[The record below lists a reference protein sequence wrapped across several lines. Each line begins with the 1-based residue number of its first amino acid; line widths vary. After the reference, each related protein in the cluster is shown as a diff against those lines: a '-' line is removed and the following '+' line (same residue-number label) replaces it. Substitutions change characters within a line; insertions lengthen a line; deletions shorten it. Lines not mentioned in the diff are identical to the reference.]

1 MDDQHLGGLHQSVVW
16 THSRLVRLK
25 TMNIEML
32 NLLDRFYALLWPM
45 LRISAFLAFSSIF
58 SIRAVNLRIRVAI
71 GMVLTIF
78 LSMQLE
84 VPRIDPVTADGLK
97 EIFNQLFIGFAL
109 AMIMQLATAA
119 IVLAGQAVSG
129 SMGLSM
135 ATMVDPTMGSVPVV
149 SAFFNI
155 LGTLVFLSIGGH
167 LIVFGLLLESFTL
180 FPIGKSLMTPDLLG
194 KMTAWGAM
202 MFVAGLLISLPVVI
216 TLLFVN
222 IGVGFITRSAPSL
235 NIFSVGLPAILLSGF
250 VVVWLAIPSMINR
263 MSWWWVQTFGQMRGM
278 LLGG

>member
-1 MDDQHLGGLHQSVVW
+1 
-16 THSRLVRLK
+16 
-25 TMNIEML
+25 
-32 NLLDRFYALLWPM
+32 
-45 LRISAFLAFSSIF
+45 
-58 SIRAVNLRIRVAI
+58 
-71 GMVLTIF
+71 
-78 LSMQLE
+78 
-84 VPRIDPVTADGLK
+84 LK
-97 EIFNQLFIGFAL
+97 EIFNQLFIGFAMG
-109 AMIMQLATAA
+109 MIMQLATAA
-119 IVLAGQAVSG
+119 IVIAGQAVSG

-149 SAFFNI
+149 SQFFNI

-180 FPIGKSLMTPDLLG
+180 FPIGKALMTPDLLG

-202 MFVAGLLISLPVVI
+202 MFVAALLISLPVVI

-250 VVVWLAIPSMINR
+250 VVVWLAIPSIVNR

>member
-1 MDDQHLGGLHQSVVW
+1 
-16 THSRLVRLK
+16 
-25 TMNIEML
+25 MNIEML
-32 NLLDRFYALLWPM
+32 NLLDRFYALLWPR
-45 LRISAFLAFSSIF
+45 LRISAFLAFASIF
-58 SIRAVNLRIRVAI
+58 SIRAVSLRIRISIA
-71 GMVLTIF
+71 MVLTIF
-78 LSMQLE
+78 LSMQLDI
-84 VPRIDPVTADGLK
+84 PKIDPVTAEGVK
-97 EIFNQLFIGFAL
+97 EIFNQLFIGL
-109 AMIMQLATAA
+109 TMAMVMQLATAA

-135 ATMVDPTMGSVPVV
+135 ATMVDPTMGSVPVM
-149 SAFFNI
+149 SQFFNI

-180 FPIGKSLMTPDLLG
+180 FPIGKVLMTQDLLG

-202 MFVAGLLISLPVVI
+202 MFVAALLISLPVVI

-222 IGVGFITRSAPSL
+222 IGVGFITRAAPSL
-235 NIFSVGLPAILLSGF
+235 NIFSVGFPAILLAGF
-250 VVVWLAIPSMINR
+250 VVMWLAVPSMVNR

>member
-1 MDDQHLGGLHQSVVW
+1 
-16 THSRLVRLK
+16 
-25 TMNIEML
+25 
-32 NLLDRFYALLWPM
+32 LWPM

-58 SIRAVNLRIRVAI
+58 SIRAVNLRIRISIAV
-71 GMVLTIF
+71 VLTIF

-84 VPRIDPVTADGLK
+84 IPRIDPVTAEGLK
-97 EIFNQLFIGFAL
+97 EIFNQLFIGFAMAL
-109 AMIMQLATAA
+109 IMQLTTAA

-149 SAFFNI
+149 SQFFNI

-180 FPIGKSLMTPDLLG
+180 FPIGKVLMTQDLLG

-202 MFVAGLLISLPVVI
+202 MFVAALLISLPVVI

-222 IGVGFITRSAPSL
+222 IGVGFITRAAPSL
-235 NIFSVGLPAILLSGF
+235 NIFSVGFPAILLSGF
-250 VVVWLAIPSMINR
+250 VVMWLAIPSMVNR

>member
-1 MDDQHLGGLHQSVVW
+1 
-16 THSRLVRLK
+16 
-25 TMNIEML
+25 ML

-84 VPRIDPVTADGLK
+84 VPRIDPVTAEGLK

-109 AMIMQLATAA
+109 GMIMQLATAA

>member
-1 MDDQHLGGLHQSVVW
+1 
-16 THSRLVRLK
+16 
-25 TMNIEML
+25 
-32 NLLDRFYALLWPM
+32 M

-84 VPRIDPVTADGLK
+84 VPRIDPVTAEGLK

>member
-1 MDDQHLGGLHQSVVW
+1 
-16 THSRLVRLK
+16 
-25 TMNIEML
+25 MNIEML

-84 VPRIDPVTADGLK
+84 VPRIDPVTAEGLK

-250 VVVWLAIPSMINR
+250 VVVWLSIPSMINR

>member
-1 MDDQHLGGLHQSVVW
+1 
-16 THSRLVRLK
+16 
-25 TMNIEML
+25 
-32 NLLDRFYALLWPM
+32 
-45 LRISAFLAFSSIF
+45 LAFSSIF
-58 SIRAVNLRIRVAI
+58 SIRAVNLRIRISIAV
-71 GMVLTIF
+71 VLTIF

-84 VPRIDPVTADGLK
+84 IPRIDPVTAEGLK
-97 EIFNQLFIGFAL
+97 EIFNQLFIGFAMAL
-109 AMIMQLATAA
+109 IMQLTTAA

-149 SAFFNI
+149 SQFFNI

-180 FPIGKSLMTPDLLG
+180 FPIGKVLMTQDLLG

-202 MFVAGLLISLPVVI
+202 MFVAALLISLPVVI

-222 IGVGFITRSAPSL
+222 IGVGFITRAAPSL
-235 NIFSVGLPAILLSGF
+235 NIFSVGFPAILLSGF
-250 VVVWLAIPSMINR
+250 VVMWLAIPSMVNR

>member
-1 MDDQHLGGLHQSVVW
+1 
-16 THSRLVRLK
+16 
-25 TMNIEML
+25 
-32 NLLDRFYALLWPM
+32 
-45 LRISAFLAFSSIF
+45 
-58 SIRAVNLRIRVAI
+58 
-71 GMVLTIF
+71 MVLTIF

-84 VPRIDPVTADGLK
+84 VPRIDPVTAEGLK

-250 VVVWLAIPSMINR
+250 VVVWLSIPSMINR

>member
-1 MDDQHLGGLHQSVVW
+1 
-16 THSRLVRLK
+16 
-25 TMNIEML
+25 MNIEML

-109 AMIMQLATAA
+109 GMIMQLATAA

>member
-1 MDDQHLGGLHQSVVW
+1 
-16 THSRLVRLK
+16 
-25 TMNIEML
+25 MNIEML

-84 VPRIDPVTADGLK
+84 VPRIDPVTAVGLK
-97 EIFNQLFIGFAL
+97 EIFNQLFIGFAMG
-109 AMIMQLATAA
+109 MIMQLATAA

>member
-1 MDDQHLGGLHQSVVW
+1 
-16 THSRLVRLK
+16 
-25 TMNIEML
+25 
-32 NLLDRFYALLWPM
+32 M

-58 SIRAVNLRIRVAI
+58 SIRAVNLRIRIAI

-97 EIFNQLFIGFAL
+97 EIFNQLFIGFAM

-149 SAFFNI
+149 SQFFNI

-180 FPIGKSLMTPDLLG
+180 FPVGKALMTPNLLG

-202 MFVAGLLISLPVVI
+202 MFVAALLISLPVVI

-250 VVVWLAIPSMINR
+250 VVLWLAIPSIVNR

>member
-1 MDDQHLGGLHQSVVW
+1 M
-16 THSRLVRLK
+16 K
-25 TMNIEML
+25 IEML

>member
-1 MDDQHLGGLHQSVVW
+1 
-16 THSRLVRLK
+16 
-25 TMNIEML
+25 MNIEML

-58 SIRAVNLRIRVAI
+58 SIRAVNLRIRISIAV
-71 GMVLTIF
+71 VLTIF

-84 VPRIDPVTADGLK
+84 IPRIDPVTAEGLK
-97 EIFNQLFIGFAL
+97 EIFNQLFIGFAMAL
-109 AMIMQLATAA
+109 IMQLTTAA

-149 SAFFNI
+149 SQFFNI

-180 FPIGKSLMTPDLLG
+180 FPIGKVLMTQDLLG

-202 MFVAGLLISLPVVI
+202 MFVAALLISLPVVI

-222 IGVGFITRSAPSL
+222 IGVGFITRAAPSL
-235 NIFSVGLPAILLSGF
+235 NIFSVGFPAILLSGF
-250 VVVWLAIPSMINR
+250 VVMWLAIPSMVNR

>member
-1 MDDQHLGGLHQSVVW
+1 
-16 THSRLVRLK
+16 
-25 TMNIEML
+25 MNIEML
-32 NLLDRFYALLWPM
+32 NLLDKFYALIWPM

-58 SIRAVNLRIRVAI
+58 SIRAVNIRIRISI
-71 GMVLTIF
+71 GLVLTIF

-84 VPRIDPVTADGLK
+84 VPKIDPATAEGLK
-97 EIFNQLFIGFAL
+97 EIVNQLFIGFAMAL
-109 AMIMQLATAA
+109 IMQLATAG

-135 ATMVDPTMGSVPVV
+135 ANMIDPTLGNVPVV
-149 SAFFNI
+149 SQFFTI

-180 FPIGKSLMTPDLLG
+180 FPIGKSLMTQDVLG

-202 MFVAGLLISLPVVI
+202 MFVSALLIALPVVI

-222 IGVGFITRSAPSL
+222 IGVGFVTRAAPSL
-235 NIFSVGLPAILLSGF
+235 QLFSVGLPAILLSGF
-250 VVVWLAIPSMINR
+250 IILWLSVPSIINR
-263 MSWWWVQTFGQMRGM
+263 INWLWVQTFSQMRGM
-278 LLGG
+278 LVGG

>member
-1 MDDQHLGGLHQSVVW
+1 
-16 THSRLVRLK
+16 
-25 TMNIEML
+25 MNIEML

-84 VPRIDPVTADGLK
+84 VPRIDPVTAEGLK

>member
-1 MDDQHLGGLHQSVVW
+1 
-16 THSRLVRLK
+16 
-25 TMNIEML
+25 MNIEML

-84 VPRIDPVTADGLK
+84 VPRIDPVTAEGLK

-109 AMIMQLATAA
+109 GMIMQLATAA

>member
-1 MDDQHLGGLHQSVVW
+1 
-16 THSRLVRLK
+16 
-25 TMNIEML
+25 
-32 NLLDRFYALLWPM
+32 M

-84 VPRIDPVTADGLK
+84 VPRIDPVTAEGLK

-250 VVVWLAIPSMINR
+250 VVVWLSIPSMINR